1 MLFLKR
7 LELNNW
13 CNLTTEKIIEF
24 EKGFNVINGKNGSG
38 KSSIVNAISILLLNK
53 YEGNWESFINNSK
66 TEASIILYFNL
77 DTDEY
82 VSKLILNKKGRSVN
96 SVRSLNK
103 NGIDIASGEDCE
115 KELNKIL
122 PAFLTSYSLIYRQGE
137 SNKVTECSDS
147 ERRDLLT
154 QLVALDYTEKVNQFI
169 TPNINS
175 LSETLLQKEKE
186 KFSLE
191 NKTYNFGELK
201 FVKEKHSQQLI
212 DDLKI
217 KVAQY
222 VKNEQLM
229 VQKFQIEDKKINLQ
243 NELLRLKTECSID
256 KLNDEKDRE
265 INLYKTQI
273 ANLPSKCEKEVNSY
287 KESTKEYLTNLVKA
301 SIEIKLKLSQIQ
313 IQDVTSFNDTEL
325 KIVNNHIVALNTQK
339 NILKE
344 NIKSLENGICPV
356 CGNNCTHKLTE
367 VKKDLINISDQL
379 KPLVDQRSDLEKEK
393 IRIDFLK
400 KENEENNLLK
410 NKLQLELTSL
420 ENKIESKK
428 IEIQNHIINLKN
440 DNEFK
445 IKSLMEKIEST
456 KKLYEEKIVSIN
468 IIIENKEKELLDL
481 QNEYDSIVVEDLK
494 DYKPELEKLELENR
508 EIDNIIAYNKAIE
521 NQNELIKKQQIED
534 STSLENAKNIII
546 DLQKSLADYKL
557 ASEIMTKTYPTWKL
571 EKDIKDIENKT
582 NLFVENIYK
591 PLYVQFIANK
601 NSLKMLYGKGEREL
615 NIKRLSG
622 AEKQIVNLAVENVFN
637 QQQNL
642 SCIILDECDS
652 AMDKDNK
659 ETFFNTL
666 LGLSD
671 CYEQILVI
679 THSNEIK
686 SKLQTEG
693 CNLILI

>member
-1 MLFLKR
+1 MLFLKK

-13 CNLTTEKIIEF
+13 CNLTTEKTIEF

-53 YEGNWESFINNSK
+53 YEGNWESFINNNK
-66 TEASIILYFNL
+66 TEASIILYFTL
-77 DTDEY
+77 DNDEY
-82 VSKLILNKKGRSVN
+82 ISKLFLTKKGKSVN
-96 SVRSLNK
+96 SARFLVK
-103 NGIDIASGEDCE
+103 NGVDIASGEDCE

-137 SNKVTECSDS
+137 TNKVTECSDS

-154 QLVALDYTEKVNQFI
+154 QLVALDYTDKVNQFI

-175 LSETLLQKEKE
+175 INETLLQKEKE

-212 DDLKI
+212 DDLKD
-217 KVAQY
+217 KVAKY

-243 NELLRLKTECSID
+243 NKLLKLKTDYSID
-256 KLNDEKDRE
+256 KLNSEKDKE
-265 INLYKTQI
+265 ISLYKTQI
-273 ANLPSKCEKEVNSY
+273 ANLPIECEKEISSY
-287 KESTKEYLTNLVKA
+287 KESTKDFLTNLVKNLTE
-301 SIEIKLKLSQIQ
+301 SKLKISQIQ
-313 IQDVTSFNDTEL
+313 IKDFVDFDDTEL
-325 KIVNNHIVALNTQK
+325 KIINNHVVTLNTQK

-344 NIKSLENGICPV
+344 NIKSLENGICPI
-356 CGNNCTHKLTE
+356 CGNNCTHKLSE
-367 VKKDLINISDQL
+367 VKKDLVNISDQL
-379 KPLVDQRSDLEKEK
+379 KTLIEQRSELEKEK
-393 IRIDFLK
+393 IRIDTLK
-400 KENEENNLLK
+400 KENEESNLLK
-410 NKLQLELTSL
+410 NKLQLEIVDL
-420 ENKIESKK
+420 ENKIDTKK
-428 IEIQNHIINLKN
+428 IEIRNHITNLKSE
-440 DNEFK
+440 NEFK
-445 IKSLMEKIEST
+445 VKNLSEKIEST
-456 KKLYEEKIVSIN
+456 KKLYEEKILAIN
-468 IIIENKEKELLDL
+468 NLIKDKEKELINI

-494 DYKPELEKLELENR
+494 DYKPELEKLELENK

-521 NQNELIKKQQIED
+521 TQNELMRKQQIED
-534 STSLENAKNIII
+534 SVNLENIKNTIV
-546 DLQKSLADYKL
+546 DLQKSLTDYKL
-557 ASEIMTKTYPTWKL
+557 ASEILTKTYPTWKL
-571 EKDIKDIENKT
+571 EKDIKDIENRT

-591 PLYVQFIANK
+591 PLYIRFIANK
-601 NSLKMLYGKGEREL
+601 NSLKMLYGEGEREL

-637 QQQNL
+637 QQQSL

-659 ETFFNTL
+659 ETFFSTL
-666 LGLSD
+666 LSLSD